1 MISKNKFLVVA
12 GPTASGKSALA
23 MDLAKKLNGEIVSC
37 DSVQVYRGFD
47 IGSAKPSLSERAD
60 IPHHL
65 IDVCDWQDDFD
76 AARFALAAR
85 EAIADI
91 QSRGRLAIVAGGT
104 GLYLRALLQQ
114 GFHADLP
121 SDEKLRSELKQ
132 REPSVLYAELV
143 VKDPKR
149 AAELH
154 PNDSY
159 RVVRALELNI
169 LLGGPLAEK
178 LPAVEAEADE
188 QAVVVVLDPVRSVLH
203 DRIADRTTKMLG
215 SGLEH
220 EVKDLLETGV
230 AAQCKPMQSI
240 GYKEVAAHLAG
251 LVSGGSLAEK
261 INAATRQYA
270 KRQCT
275 WFRKTKAHFRFSD
288 ASLTQAQHAEISL
301 SVSKET

>member
-1 MISKNKFLVVA
+1 MISQNKFLVVA

-23 MDLAKKLNGEIVSC
+23 MDLARRIGGEIVSC

-47 IGSAKPSLSERAD
+47 IGSAKPSPSEQAD

-65 IDVCDWQDDFD
+65 IDICDWQDDFD
-76 AARFALAAR
+76 AARFATAAR

-91 QSRGRLAIVAGGT
+91 QRRGRLAIVTGGT

-114 GFHADLP
+114 AFHADLP
-121 SDEKLRSELKQ
+121 SDETLRSKLKQ
-132 REPSVLYAELV
+132 RDSSDLYAELLI
-143 VKDPKR
+143 KDRKR

-159 RVVRALELNI
+159 RIIRALELNI
-169 LLGGPLAEK
+169 LLGGPLSEK
-178 LPAVEAEADE
+178 LPAMVADTND
-188 QAVVVVLDPVRSVLH
+188 QAVVVILDPARSVLH
-203 DRIADRTTKMLG
+203 ERIAVRTTQMLG

-220 EVKDLLETGV
+220 EVKDLLNSGV
-230 AAQCKPMQSI
+230 TVQCKPMQSI

-251 LVSGGSLAEK
+251 FISGSSLAER

-275 WFRKTKAHFRFSD
+275 WFRKTKAQFRLSD
-288 ASLTQAQHAEISL
+288 SLLTPEQLAELSLLISQMN
-301 SVSKET
+301 